1 MGGTESLGLGEVVNR
16 LDREGRAAGTV
27 VHSRLLNIEAKLLR

>member
-1 MGGTESLGLGEVVNR
+1 MGGTESLGLGEVANR

-27 VHSRLLNIEAKLLR
+27 VHSGLLNIEAKLLR